1 VLNDE
6 GREIVAK
13 LRASGVVV
21 EIVSCDVAER
31 ESLHELLKQIRETMS
46 PLRGVVHSAMVI
58 DDGLLQNLT
67 ESQLEKVLQPKIAGA
82 MHLDELTREEN
93 IDLFVL
99 YSSATTVFGNPG
111 QGPYV
116 AANLALEAIA
126 SIRAA
131 EGLPATCVA
140 WGPIDDA
147 GYLARNQQIKEALGS
162 RMGGRA
168 LAASDALD
176 TLETLIIRG
185 TVNCAWLDFEWG
197 KLVKFLPTAGAPR
210 FACFNHEGQDQSAQ
224 GGEMRSIREQ
234 FVGLSNDQTVS
245 LLREH
250 LAESIA
256 AILRMDPAKLDPR
269 KSLFDAGMDSLMAV
283 ELAATLEESLEI
295 KLPMMALSD
304 GPTIQ
309 KLAEKIAGMVQGDS
323 VEPSMES
330 SDEELQ
336 ESLRALAAQHGVAEL
351 SAEDIADLASSVAES
366 SAKG

>member
-13 LRASGVVV
+13 LTASGVVV

-31 ESLHELLKQIRETMS
+31 ESLNELLERIRETM
-46 PLRGVVHSAMVI
+46 PPIRGVVHSAMVI

-67 ESQLEKVLQPKIAGA
+67 EAQLEKVLQPKIAGA
-82 MHLDELTREEN
+82 MHLDEMTRGDN

-111 QGPYV
+111 QGAYV

-126 SIRAA
+126 SIRAS

-140 WGPIDDA
+140 WGPIDDV
-147 GYLARNQQIKEALGS
+147 GYLARNKQIKEALGS

-185 TVNCAWLDFEWG
+185 TVNSAWLDLEWG
-197 KLVKFLPTAGAPR
+197 KLSKFLPAAGAPR
-210 FACFNHEGQDQSAQ
+210 FACFNHEGQDQAAQ
-224 GGEMRSIREQ
+224 GGDMRSIREQ
-234 FVGLSNDQTVS
+234 FAGLSHDQSVA
-245 LLREH
+245 LLRKH

-256 AILRMDPAKLDPR
+256 AILRMDPVKLDPR

-283 ELAATLEESLEI
+283 ELAATLEESLEV

-309 KLAEKIAGMVQGDS
+309 KLAEKIASMIQCDSSVPS
-323 VEPSMES
+323 VES
-330 SDEELQ
+330 SGEELQ
-336 ESLRALAAQHGVAEL
+336 ESIRALAAQHGVEDL
-351 SAEDIADLASSVAES
+351 SSEDIADLASSVSES